1 MTQLLIL
8 ADDFTGAL
16 DTGVQFAS
24 TGAVTRVITGQ
35 SVSLEAYAG
44 TCEVLVVDAETRHL
58 TAGEASGIVGGYT
71 TQAVELGIP
80 FLYKKT
86 DSALRG
92 NVGAE
97 LAAMLK
103 ASGESQLP
111 FLPAFPQM
119 ARKRHSLYSGR
130 TGSRQRVRPGP
141 L

>member
-58 TAGEASGIVGGYT
+58 TAGEASGIVAGYT
-71 TQAVELGIP
+71 TQAVELCI
-80 FLYKKT
+80 L
-86 DSALRG
+86 LI
-92 NVGAE
+92 
-97 LAAMLK
+97 
-103 ASGESQLP
+103 
-111 FLPAFPQM
+111 
-119 ARKRHSLYSGR
+119 
-130 TGSRQRVRPGP
+130 
-141 L
+141 